1 MNLEHTFVEAVTVRP
16 LLSRSAVGGDP
27 TYGDPV
33 VVMCRV
39 QRKTQ
44 TIRTREGTTV
54 ESSTTLF
61 SSTAIPRYAR
71 VWLPGAD
78 TAQVGQSNT
87 VLEQKEDRTV
97 AGVVAIQV
105 AYL

>member
-1 MNLEHTFVEAVTVRP
+1 MNLEHTFIEPVTVRA
-16 LLSRSAVGGDP
+16 LVSRDTNGDP
-27 TYGDPV
+27 TYADAA

-61 SSTAIPRYAR
+61 SSTAIARYSR

-78 TAQVGQSNT
+78 TSNVGASLT
-87 VLEQKEDRTV
+87 VLEVKEDRTV